1 MKLIAKT
8 IYGLEKV
15 LFDELISLGAEKVKS
30 VNRAV
35 VFEGDQYLLYKA
47 NYCLRTAMSVLV
59 QIAEFRIRSSDDL
72 YKNCLR
78 VNWKEYLDPEHTF
91 SVVPVV
97 NSPIFR
103 HTGYA
108 GLLLKDAIAD
118 WFRKK
123 EGKRPSVDTS
133 DPDIVFNLHISNDLV
148 TVSLDSSVVPLYKR
162 GYRKEQG
169 SAPINEILAAGI
181 ILLSGWKAETSFLD
195 PMCGS
200 GTIPIEA
207 ALIASDI
214 PAGRFRQFYGFQRW
228 RDYNE
233 ELLLQVRKESES
245 KAHIPATT
253 ISGSDISE
261 NAVSMTRKNV
271 ESAGLSD
278 IITISKN
285 DFCDLKASGNEGVI
299 IMNPPYGQRIKSADN
314 DKLYGMIGST
324 LKHSFPGYQA
334 WLITSDK
341 DSLKQVGL
349 KPAKKTALFNG
360 SIECLLVKYELYHG
374 SKKNKQCNL

>member
-1 MKLIAKT
+1 MQLIAKT
-8 IYGLEKV
+8 LYGLEKV
-15 LFDELISLGAEKVKS
+15 LTNELIGLGAENVQP

-72 YKNCLR
+72 YKNSLR
-78 VNWKEYLDPEHTF
+78 INWKEYLDPEHTF
-91 SVVPVV
+91 SIIPVV
-97 NSPIFR
+97 NSPVFH

-118 WFRKK
+118 WFREKA
-123 EGKRPSVDTS
+123 GKRPSVDTS

-233 ELLLQVRKESES
+233 ELLLQVKKESES
-245 KAHIPATT
+245 KVHIPTIK

-261 NAVSMTRKNV
+261 NAVSMTRTNV

-278 IITISKN
+278 IIKISN
-285 DFCDLKASGNEGVI
+285 NNFCDLKALDNEGFI
-299 IMNPPYGQRIKSADN
+299 IMNPPYGQRIKSEDN
-314 DKLYGMIGST
+314 DELYGMIGST
-324 LKHSFPGYQA
+324 LKHNFPGYQA

-360 SIECLLVKYELYHG
+360 SLECVLVKFELYQG
-374 SKKNKQCNL
+374 SKKNK

>member
-8 IYGLEKV
+8 LYGLEKV
-15 LFDELISLGAEKVKS
+15 LTNELIGLGAENVQP

-72 YKNCLR
+72 YKNSLR

-91 SVVPVV
+91 SVIPVV
-97 NSPIFR
+97 NSPIFH

-118 WFRKK
+118 WFREKA
-123 EGKRPSVDTS
+123 GKRPSVDTS

-148 TVSLDSSVVPLYKR
+148 TISLDSSVVPLYKR

-228 RDYNE
+228 RDYKE
-233 ELLLQVRKESES
+233 EQFLQVRNESES
-245 KAHIPATT
+245 KAHIPVIK
-253 ISGSDISE
+253 ISGSDISD
-261 NAVSMTRKNV
+261 NAVSMTRTNV

-278 IITISKN
+278 IITISNN
-285 DFCDLKASGNEGVI
+285 DFSDLKASDNKGVI

-314 DKLYGMIGST
+314 DKLYSMIGST
-324 LKHSFPGYQA
+324 LKHNFPGYQA
-334 WLITSDK
+334 WLITSDR

-360 SIECLLVKYELYHG
+360 SLECVLVKYELYQG
-374 SKKNKQCNL
+374 SKKNK

>member
-8 IYGLEKV
+8 LYGLEKV
-15 LFDELISLGAEKVKS
+15 LCDELKSLGAENAQP

-35 VFEGDQYLLYKA
+35 VFEGDQYLLYKT
-47 NYCLRTAMSVLV
+47 NYCLRTAMSVLM

-72 YKNCLR
+72 YKNCHS
-78 VNWKEYLDPEHTF
+78 VTWEKYLDPEHTF
-91 SVVPVV
+91 SIIPVV

-108 GLLLKDAIAD
+108 GLVLKDAIAD
-118 WFRKK
+118 WFRQN
-123 EGKRPSVDTS
+123 EGKRPYVDTN

-181 ILLSGWKAETSFLD
+181 IMLSGWKADTSFLD

-214 PAGRFRQFYGFQRW
+214 PAGRFRQFFGFQRW
-228 RDYNE
+228 KDYNE
-233 ELLLQVRKESES
+233 ELLLQVRKESEL
-245 KAHIPATT
+245 KAHIPAIS
-253 ISGSDISE
+253 ISGSDISDY
-261 NAVSMTRKNV
+261 AVSITSKNV
-271 ESAGLSD
+271 VSAGLSD
-278 IITISKN
+278 IIKISKN
-285 DFCDLKASGNEGVI
+285 DFCDLKASDNEGI
-299 IMNPPYGQRIKSADN
+299 IIINPPYGRRIEGVDN
-314 DKLYGMIGST
+314 EKLYSMIGST
-324 LKHSFPGYQA
+324 LKHNFPGYQA

-349 KPAKKTALFNG
+349 KPAKKSILFNG
-360 SIECLLVKYELYHG
+360 PLECFLIKYELYQG
-374 SKKNKQCNL
+374 SKKNN

>member
-1 MKLIAKT
+1 MQLIAKT
-8 IYGLEKV
+8 LYGLEKV
-15 LFDELISLGAEKVKS
+15 LTNELIGLGAENVQP

-72 YKNCLR
+72 YKNSLR
-78 VNWKEYLDPEHTF
+78 INWKEYLDPEHTF
-91 SVVPVV
+91 SIIPVV
-97 NSPIFR
+97 NSPIFH

-108 GLLLKDAIAD
+108 GLLLKDSIAD
-118 WFRKK
+118 WFREKA
-123 EGKRPSVDTS
+123 GKRPSVDTS

-233 ELLLQVRKESES
+233 ELLLQVKKESES
-245 KAHIPATT
+245 KVHIPIIK

-261 NAVSMTRKNV
+261 NAVSMTRTNV

-278 IITISKN
+278 IIKISKN
-285 DFCDLKASGNEGVI
+285 DFCDLKASDNEGVI
-299 IMNPPYGQRIKSADN
+299 IMNPPYGQRIKSEDN

-324 LKHSFPGYQA
+324 LKHNFPGYQA

-360 SIECLLVKYELYHG
+360 SLECVLVKFELYQG
-374 SKKNKQCNL
+374 SKKNK

>member
-8 IYGLEKV
+8 LYGLEKV
-15 LFDELISLGAEKVKS
+15 LSEELIKLGAEHVQA

-324 LKHSFPGYQA
+324 LKHNFPGYQA

>member
-1 MKLIAKT
+1 MILIAKT
-8 IYGLEKV
+8 LYGLEKV
-15 LFDELISLGAEKVKS
+15 LTNELIGLGAENVQP

-72 YKNCLR
+72 YKNSLR
-78 VNWKEYLDPEHTF
+78 INWKEYLDPEHTF
-91 SVVPVV
+91 SIIPVV
-97 NSPIFR
+97 NSPVFH

-118 WFRKK
+118 WFREKA
-123 EGKRPSVDTS
+123 GKRPSVDTS

-245 KAHIPATT
+245 EAHIPAIK
-253 ISGSDISE
+253 ISGSDVSDD
-261 NAVSMTRKNV
+261 AVTMTHTNV

-278 IITISKN
+278 IIKISKN
-285 DFCDLKASGNEGVI
+285 DFCDLKASDNEGVI

-314 DKLYGMIGST
+314 DKLYSMIGST
-324 LKHSFPGYQA
+324 LKHNFPGYQA

-360 SIECLLVKYELYHG
+360 SLECVLVKYELYQG
-374 SKKNKQCNL
+374 SKKNK

>member
-8 IYGLEKV
+8 LYGLEKV
-15 LFDELISLGAEKVKS
+15 LTNELIGLGAENVQP

-72 YKNCLR
+72 YKNSLR

-91 SVVPVV
+91 SVIPVV

-118 WFRKK
+118 WFREKA
-123 EGKRPSVDTS
+123 GKRPSVDTS

-228 RDYNE
+228 RDYKE
-233 ELLLQVRKESES
+233 EQFLHVRKESES
-245 KAHIPATT
+245 KAHIPVIK
-253 ISGSDISE
+253 ISGSDISD
-261 NAVSMTRKNV
+261 NAVSMTRTNV

-278 IITISKN
+278 IITISNN
-285 DFCDLKASGNEGVI
+285 DFCDLKASDNKGVI

-314 DKLYGMIGST
+314 DKLYSMIGST
-324 LKHSFPGYQA
+324 LKHNFPGYQA
-334 WLITSDK
+334 WLITSDR

-360 SIECLLVKYELYHG
+360 SLECVLVKYELYQG
-374 SKKNKQCNL
+374 SKKNK

>member
-8 IYGLEKV
+8 LYGLEKV
-15 LFDELISLGAEKVKS
+15 LTDELIGLGAENVQP

-35 VFEGDQYLLYKA
+35 VFVGDQYLLYKA

-72 YKNCLR
+72 YKNSLR
-78 VNWKEYLDPEHTF
+78 INWKEYLDPEHTF
-91 SVVPVV
+91 SVIPVV

-118 WFRKK
+118 WFREKA
-123 EGKRPSVDTS
+123 GKRPSVDTS

-148 TVSLDSSVVPLYKR
+148 TVSLDSSVVPLFKR

-233 ELLLQVRKESES
+233 ELLLQVKKESES
-245 KAHIPATT
+245 KVHIPIIK
-253 ISGSDISE
+253 ISGSDVSE
-261 NAVSMTRKNV
+261 NAVSMSCTNV

-278 IITISKN
+278 IIKISKN
-285 DFCDLKASGNEGVI
+285 DFCDLKASDNGGVI
-299 IMNPPYGQRIKSADN
+299 IMNPPYGQRIISADN
-314 DKLYGMIGST
+314 DKLYSMIGST
-324 LKHSFPGYQA
+324 LKHNFPGYQA

-360 SIECLLVKYELYHG
+360 SLECVLVKYELYQG
-374 SKKNKQCNL
+374 SKKNK

>member
-207 ALIASDI
+207 AFIASDI

-324 LKHSFPGYQA
+324 LKHNFPGYQA

>member
-1 MKLIAKT
+1 MILIAKT
-8 IYGLEKV
+8 LYGLEKV
-15 LFDELISLGAEKVKS
+15 LTNELIGLGAESVQP

-72 YKNCLR
+72 YKNSLR
-78 VNWKEYLDPEHTF
+78 INWKEYLDPEHTF
-91 SVVPVV
+91 SIIPVV
-97 NSPIFR
+97 SSPVFH

-118 WFRKK
+118 WFREKA
-123 EGKRPSVDTS
+123 GKRPSVDTG

-233 ELLLQVRKESES
+233 ELLLQVKKESES
-245 KAHIPATT
+245 KVHIPTIK

-261 NAVSMTRKNV
+261 NAVSMTRTNV

-278 IITISKN
+278 IIKISN
-285 DFCDLKASGNEGVI
+285 NNFCDLKASDNEGVI
-299 IMNPPYGQRIKSADN
+299 IMNPPYGQRIKSEDN
-314 DKLYGMIGST
+314 DELYGMIGST
-324 LKHSFPGYQA
+324 LKHNFPGYQA

-349 KPAKKTALFNG
+349 KPAKKTTLFNG
-360 SIECLLVKYELYHG
+360 SLECVLVKFELYQG
-374 SKKNKQCNL
+374 SKKNK

>member
-8 IYGLEKV
+8 LYGLERV
-15 LFDELISLGAEKVKS
+15 LTDELIGLGAENVQP

-72 YKNCLR
+72 YKSSLR
-78 VNWKEYLDPEHTF
+78 INWKEYLDPEHTF
-91 SVVPVV
+91 SVIPVV
-97 NSPIFR
+97 NSPIFH

-118 WFRKK
+118 WFREKA
-123 EGKRPSVDTS
+123 GKRPSVDTS

-214 PAGRFRQFYGFQRW
+214 PVGRFRQFYGFQRW

-233 ELLLQVRKESES
+233 ELLLQVKKESES
-245 KAHIPATT
+245 KVHIPIIK

-261 NAVSMTRKNV
+261 NAVSMTRTNV

-278 IITISKN
+278 IIKISKN
-285 DFCDLKASGNEGVI
+285 DFCDLKASHNEGVI
-299 IMNPPYGQRIKSADN
+299 IMNPPYGQRIKSEDN
-314 DKLYGMIGST
+314 DNT
-324 LKHSFPGYQA
+324 Q
-334 WLITSDK
+334 T
-341 DSLKQVGL
+341 
-349 KPAKKTALFNG
+349 
-360 SIECLLVKYELYHG
+360 
-374 SKKNKQCNL
+374 